1 MYGLSKAY
9 NALITM
15 YGLTPINM
23 LCSEACTQKAQCDS
37 RHIKCSVSVPE
48 SYWAKLNCDTLP
60 AVATSVRLNKMAFSD
75 VVRMRQP
82 FSCAGVMARRSSNRL
97 KVGSWKHDSLF

>member
-1 MYGLSKAY
+1 
-9 NALITM
+9 
-15 YGLTPINM
+15 M

-37 RHIKCSVSVPE
+37 RHIKCSVTVPE
-48 SYWAKLNCDTLP
+48 SYWAKLNGDTLP
-60 AVATSVRLNKMAFSD
+60 AVATSVRINKMD

-82 FSCAGVMARRSSNRL
+82 FPCAGVMARRSSNRL